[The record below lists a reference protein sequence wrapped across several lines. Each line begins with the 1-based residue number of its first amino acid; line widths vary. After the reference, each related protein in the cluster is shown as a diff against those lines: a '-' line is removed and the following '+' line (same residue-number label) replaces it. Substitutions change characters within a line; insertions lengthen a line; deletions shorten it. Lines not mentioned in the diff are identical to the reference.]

1 MARILV
7 TGADGFI
14 GRVLCDALRRNGA
27 TVIAWTRRQ
36 GDVADGN
43 AFSGLADITH
53 VFHLAARTFVPDSW
67 KDPSGFHRTNVTGT
81 LNVLELCRRCEAR
94 LTFVSA
100 YLYGVPESLPISEK
114 QVPRPNNPY
123 ALSKWMAEE
132 LCRFYSSN
140 FGTGVTVLRP
150 FNVYGLGQGQHFL
163 IPEIVRQ
170 VRGGNAVRVKDL
182 APRRDYVHIDD
193 LVDALLKT
201 LSGRSPF
208 DILNI
213 GSGES
218 MSVAEIISVIQKIAG
233 TSLQAVQEGEQRIN
247 EIPDVRA
254 DISRARSVLGWEP
267 RVPFTEGI
275 HRMLQEEVMS

>member
-14 GRVLCDALRRNGA
+14 GRVLCEALRRKGA

-36 GDVADGN
+36 GDVADSN
-43 AFSGLADITH
+43 AFGGLADIVH

-67 KDPSGFHRTNVTGT
+67 RDPSGFHRTNVTGT

-100 YLYGVPESLPISEK
+100 YLYGVPDSLPISEE

-140 FGTGVTVLRP
+140 FGTGVTIVRP
-150 FNVYGLGQGQHFL
+150 FNVYGVGQGQHFL

-170 VRGGNAVRVKDL
+170 VRAGNAVRVKDL

-201 LSGRSPF
+201 LSGRSTF

-218 MSVAEIISVIQKIAG
+218 MSVAEIISVVQQVAG
-233 TSLQAVQEGEQRIN
+233 TSLQAIQEGERRIN

-254 DISRARSVLGWEP
+254 DISRARNVLGWEP

-275 HRMLQEEVMS
+275 HRMLQEEVVW